1 MIVLLCACSS
11 KTIKWQDVE
20 SRYSEIE
27 TNCQSYMADAKTITR
42 QDYQVLLN
50 SIIDNIES
58 FEAGIDK
65 ENEAVA
71 DTLYESACKLLNLSS
86 YSNSIF
92 ANNLQKLSQNVKD
105 LVIAAYDKNDS
116 FSQLKTQITDQL
128 NEIESWQDEDW
139 STVEKYPSISWQE
152 VETVYEQLK
161 QDTANELT
169 ARRDVDETELENIKY
184 TILNNYEKIINGVNE
199 NNQQAAYDIYTAA
212 YKLQAYTQ
220 DIDVDSAVKVNTF
233 AIHAM
238 EYVEKAYGKKIDDSG
253 YDFLNEIES
262 VKKWPLSLFSELTA
276 LMKKYN

>member
-1 MIVLLCACSS
+1 MIVLLWACSS

-42 QDYQVLLN
+42 QDYQVLLK
-50 SIIDNIES
+50 SITDNIEN
-58 FEAGIDK
+58 FEAGINKD
-65 ENEAVA
+65 NETIA
-71 DTLYESACKLLNLSS
+71 DTLYESACKLLKLSS

-116 FSQLKTQITDQL
+116 FSQLKTQIADQL
-128 NEIESWQDEDW
+128 NEIESWQDKDW

-161 QDTANELT
+161 QDIYNELT
-169 ARRDVDETELENIKY
+169 ARKNVDETELENIKY
-184 TILNNYEKIINGVNE
+184 AILNNYEKIINGVNE

-238 EYVEKAYGKKIDDSG
+238 EFVEKAYGKQIDDSG